1 MRRNTGL
8 RIRLARFMIRFGR
21 FIQSLALM
29 VMRPDDLVEFS
40 RQTYDKK
47 SHVESWSSDEIIE
60 SGFDPNEAALL
71 EKIPL
76 KDGKLLLLGVGGGR
90 EAIYLARKGFEVTG
104 VDFSEGMV
112 RSALENAKKRG
123 ITISGLVKEIS
134 QLDVPENSYDIVW
147 LSSAMYSSIP
157 TRKRRLMMLKRISK
171 ALKPKGYFICQ
182 FHWDE
187 RLNDSPKGDFIRKIL
202 AFLTIGNLWY
212 EKGDMLWHNI
222 EFIHAFSSDQE
233 LRSEFK
239 EAHFN
244 VEHVQIPEETMKG
257 CAVLIKEK

>member
-1 MRRNTGL
+1 
-8 RIRLARFMIRFGR
+8 
-21 FIQSLALM
+21 M

-47 SHVESWSSDEIIE
+47 DHVESWSSDEIIE
-60 SGFDPNEAALL
+60 SGLDHNESTLL

-76 KDGKLLLLGVGGGR
+76 KNGKFLLLGVGGGR
-90 EAIYLARKGFEVTG
+90 EAIYLAKKGFEVTG

-112 RSALENAKKRG
+112 RSALDNAIKRG
-123 ITISGLVKEIS
+123 ITISGLVQEIS
-134 QLDVPENSYDIVW
+134 RLDVPDNSYDVVW

-157 TRKRRLMMLKRISK
+157 TRRRRLMMLKKISD

-182 FHWDE
+182 FHWDA
-187 RLNDSPKGDFIRKIL
+187 RMNASPKGEFIRKIL
-202 AFLTIGNLWY
+202 AFLTLGNLRY

-222 EFIHAFSSDQE
+222 EFIHAFSSEQD

-239 EAHFN
+239 EAQFN
-244 VEHVQIPEETMKG
+244 VEHIQIPEEVIKG
-257 CAVLIKEK
+257 GAVLIKEK